1 MNRFLEQ
8 LTGVALQR
16 RGGVRDDRGPRRERC
31 GLHLRLTGKFVDH
44 MNEAMD
50 FKHYGVPLAEVTVYL
65 VGVVE
70 LLGGLLLV
78 VGLFTRLAAL
88 LLAANMVGAIATAG
102 RVDGGSFHL
111 GVAPTLLVAMLFLLW
126 AGSGAL
132 ALDGKLA
139 GNNGAAPASRSAVS
153 TDQPH
158 PSRRSRATASHICVD
173 SASDSWS
180 TRSSLPWNMVP

>member
-1 MNRFLEQ
+1 VNRFLAQ
-8 LTGVALQR
+8 LTASRFSGAAAYVTTAIRVVSGVLFISFA
-16 RGGVRDDRGPRRERC
+16 
-31 GLHLRLTGKFVDH
+31 TGKFVDH
-44 MNEAMD
+44 MTEAMD
-50 FKHYGVPLAEVTVYL
+50 FKHYGVPVAEVTVYI

-70 LLGGLLLV
+70 LVGGLLLL

-88 LLAANMVGAIATAG
+88 FLAVNMVGAIATAG

-139 GNNGAAPASRSAVS
+139 GSSGARPAV
-153 TDQPH
+153 
-158 PSRRSRATASHICVD
+158 
-173 SASDSWS
+173 
-180 TRSSLPWNMVP
+180 